1 MLRRPGARRPAPAPF
16 SRVAFLALVVA
27 WLAFDYP
34 ALAGRV
40 LYPVDVDRALH
51 PPLPGTAA
59 IEPWNPQGYDAAV
72 LYRPWR
78 SYLGD
83 ALREGRFPLW
93 DPHRFLGVPFAANS
107 QTAVWYPPNWA
118 FAAGDTIGVL
128 SWLAVLSRLAAL
140 LLAHWFFRTV
150 RLHPMAAAAGAII
163 FVFNGFQMAWAV
175 QPTFIA
181 SSMWVPLALGG
192 LTRGIRDG
200 RPWGLALAGIGLAL
214 SLLGGHVQIA
224 LYVWGL
230 AAVWVVVEATARI
243 RAAPRER
250 RGGVAAKA
258 GGAGLAAFA
267 LGAAL
272 ASLQLLSTAEL
283 SDRIVRSE
291 EPYEDAVSTALP
303 PEHLAGLVI
312 PDRFGNI
319 IDDNYD
325 GALNSTETAGYTGVI
340 GLLLAGVG
348 VAAWRN
354 RYALAFAGFGLGGLL
369 LALGTPFYRLAYELI
384 PGLSR
389 TRGVTRLLFVVGFAV
404 AGLAAVG
411 LDRLLRGEG
420 ARLRAVLVAAGVL
433 GVAFLLAAWVP
444 TASIGAPYLI
454 RRVAVAAGLLAAGC
468 VAAALAASRAPRI
481 KTWAAGGL
489 LGLLVLDLWIP
500 GFAFHRF
507 QEPPGPEPRPPTL
520 AALGS
525 LDDPRG
531 RIAHVQ
537 GTWLTPNAGLEH
549 RLFDVHGSD
558 TFILRSSVE
567 LLSLVEDQLEA
578 ARDRNTVLAFPPTDA
593 EHPVLDLVGVRFL
606 AGRGDPWSSDLAEA
620 GISRRQ
626 TALPVVF
633 VACAR
638 PAGAAPLEQ
647 VGDASPDE
655 LRAVAFTDAEASA
668 SDCGGGSA
676 RVERYDAEEVV
687 VTAMA
692 RGQGIVVL
700 ADAWYPGWT
709 ATVDGRRAPVLRVDH
724 ALRGVMVPSGAH
736 TVTFGYRPTWL
747 VPGLVATALGALAAL
762 ALLVL
767 HRVNRTCR

>member
-1 MLRRPGARRPAPAPF
+1 
-16 SRVAFLALVVA
+16 VA
-27 WLAFDYP
+27 WLAFDHP

-59 IEPWNPQGYDAAV
+59 IEPRNPQGYDAAI

-83 ALREGRFPLW
+83 ALREGRLPLW

-140 LLAHWFFRTV
+140 LLAYWFFRTV

-163 FVFNGFQMAWAV
+163 FVFNGFQTAWAV
-175 QPTFIA
+175 HPTFIA
-181 SSMWVPLALGG
+181 SSMWLPLALGG
-192 LTRGIRDG
+192 FTRGIRDA

-214 SLLGGHVQIA
+214 SVLGGHVQIA

-230 AAVWVVVEATARI
+230 AAIWAGVEATARI
-243 RAAPRER
+243 RAAPRGS
-250 RGGVAAKA
+250 RGGIAAKV
-258 GGAGLAAFA
+258 GVSGLGAFA
-267 LGAAL
+267 VGASL

-283 SDRIVRSE
+283 SDRIVRAE
-291 EPYEDAVSTALP
+291 EPYEQAIATALP

-325 GALNSTETAGYTGVI
+325 GELNSTETAGYAGVA

-348 VAAWRN
+348 ATAWRN
-354 RYALAFAGFGLGGLL
+354 RYALAFAGFGLGGVL
-369 LALGTPFYRLAYELI
+369 LALGTPLYRLAYELI

-389 TRGVTRLLFVVGFAV
+389 TRGVTRLLFVVGVAV

-411 LDRLLRGEG
+411 LDRLLHSERI
-420 ARLRAVLVAAGVL
+420 RLRAVLVPAG
-433 GVAFLLAAWVP
+433 LLAVALLLAVWLP
-444 TASIGAPYLI
+444 TASIGSPYLV
-454 RRVAVAAGLLAAGC
+454 RRVALAAILLVAGGVAA
-468 VAAALAASRAPRI
+468 VVAASRLTGA
-481 KTWAAGGL
+481 KTWAAAGL

-507 QEPPGPEPRPPTL
+507 QEPAEAEPQPPTIEVL
-520 AALGS
+520 RS
-525 LDDPRG
+525 EDDPRG
-531 RIAHVQ
+531 RIAHLE

-606 AGRGDPWSSDLAEA
+606 AGPGDPWSSELARA
-620 GISRRQ
+620 GITTRL
-626 TALPVVF
+626 TAFPAAFL
-633 VACAR
+633 ACAR

-655 LRAVAFTDAEASA
+655 LRAVVFTDAEASA
-668 SDCGGGSA
+668 SDCAGGSA
-676 RVERYDAEEVV
+676 RIERYDAEEVV

-700 ADAWYPGWT
+700 GDAWYPGWT
-709 ATVDGRRAPVLRVDH
+709 AAVDGRPTPVLRVNH
-724 ALRGVMVPSGAH
+724 ALRGVVVPSGPH
-736 TVTFGYRPTWL
+736 TVTFSYRPAWL